1 MTTKPNPEFR
11 MIYANDNEVR
21 DYTFSAQTLARAH
34 EIAYN
39 VTPIGYQLKSVEQVN
54 PNPEEQ

>member
-1 MTTKPNPEFR
+1 MV
-11 MIYANDNEVR
+11 YANDKEVR
-21 DYTFSAQTLARAH
+21 EYTFRAPALARAH

>member
-1 MTTKPNPEFR
+1 MTTTPTPEFR

-21 DYTFSAQTLARAH
+21 DFTFRAQTLARAH

-39 VTPIGYQLKSVEQVN
+39 ITPIGYQLKSVEQVN
-54 PNPEEQ
+54 PNPQEQ